1 MKKEN
6 KRKWDHASRTLIP
19 DPQAFILG
27 LTVVDK
33 DAPRRRPSRRNQ
45 DEVTVVCGLDPRIKR
60 GNQKP
65 LTQSL
70 GSVFEEVGL

>member
-1 MKKEN
+1 MKEEN
-6 KRKWDHASRTLIP
+6 KKKWDHASRTLIP
-19 DPQAFILG
+19 DPQSFILG

-45 DEVTVVCGLDPRIKR
+45 EVTDLLDSRIK
-60 GNQKP
+60 QKEEP

-70 GSVFEEVGL
+70 GQAFEEVGL